1 MRDPDLCLHD
11 GECYEEA
18 VYCQK
23 HYNALAARLAEA
35 ERLLRRVPYITPVK
49 KLHQDIGEFLR
60 TADSADA
67 YVGKPQPLGDVLQ
80 RVNDIYEAAG
90 SAAADQPSTVT
101 GVRDE

>member
-60 TADSADA
+60 TADSADDGLLA
-67 YVGKPQPLGDVLQ
+67 DRVHKDGKLY
-80 RVNDIYEAAG
+80 RE
-90 SAAADQPSTVT
+90 
-101 GVRDE
+101 RR